1 MRPAAA
7 LEFLSAV
14 EPRRGQQLDL
24 VVTIG
29 NFDRRKGT
37 GLAEAVRVQRNSELV
52 GDLQGKRSRRVSG
65 RGAVSGV
72 IDNDPEQV
80 RVTWRNLPCRPD
92 CSEAA
97 NRPRVS
103 LSGAKPS
110 RRRQAPWPFAP
121 GPAQAQRSQRPSP
134 RRSAPLERFYTTLA
148 SLIPIAITI
157 SALQRSVREAR

>member
-37 GLAEAVRVQRNSELV
+37 GLAEAVRVQRSSELV

-80 RVTWRNLPCRPD
+80 RVLGGIC
-92 CSEAA
+92 
-97 NRPRVS
+97 
-103 LSGAKPS
+103 
-110 RRRQAPWPFAP
+110 
-121 GPAQAQRSQRPSP
+121 
-134 RRSAPLERFYTTLA
+134 LA
-148 SLIPIAITI
+148 T
-157 SALQRSVREAR
+157 